1 MNIIAAT
8 CTVIFY
14 GFAASVY
21 ECVCYPQ
28 VYVYLLRISHVLVF
42 PHFHVIIKNVFVF
55 CTSGR
60 KKYIYRLNCNA

>member
-1 MNIIAAT
+1 MNIVAAT
-8 CTVIFY
+8 CTVLFY

-28 VYVYLLRISHVLVF
+28 VCVYLLRISHILVF
-42 PHFHVIIKNVFVF
+42 PHFHVTIKNVFVI

-60 KKYIYRLNCNA
+60 KYIHRLNCNA